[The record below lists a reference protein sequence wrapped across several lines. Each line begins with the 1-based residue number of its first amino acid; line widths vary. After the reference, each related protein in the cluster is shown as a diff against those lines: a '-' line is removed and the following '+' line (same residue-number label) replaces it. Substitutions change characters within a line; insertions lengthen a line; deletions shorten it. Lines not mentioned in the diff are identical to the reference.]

1 MTKKKKKRTRDE
13 IPAIRRLGSEVL
25 NLGEAAGHHKA
36 EGGQGPNS
44 IEIFMFWVLARKK
57 A

>member
-36 EGGQGPNS
+36 EGGQGGNS
-44 IEIFMFWVLARKK
+44 IESIFGLSLA
-57 A
+57 